1 MTLLVGR
8 LEWLKEVVSQG
19 GSSVEQAHARK
30 PLTKMA
36 NLTRD
41 NTLTSSKIISP
52 GHAWNIVGQ
61 HQKFEVL
68 VIYIVTGMSSSKQL
82 KYRDEDTGSRSQDLF
97 GSLRFYSCVL
107 YWQHENF
114 QAEYQKKAGKKARK
128 KESRICLMV
137 HWSLDY
143 SRLSLSF
150 WWRTWP
156 CREGP
161 LREIS
166 HRRTVT
172 MDVPITWP
180 LRRNSS
186 LEELALTIY
195 SHNNNTEFIECLWRL
210 KVFHN
215 LKRKTYN
222 GQIPIYT
229 TQAKQAHKT

>member
-8 LEWLKEVVSQG
+8 LEWLKEVASQG

-30 PLTKMA
+30 LLTKIA
-36 NLTRD
+36 NLTLD
-41 NTLTSSKIISP
+41 DTLTSSKMISP
-52 GHAWNIVGQ
+52 GHAWNIVRQ
-61 HQKFEVL
+61 HQKSEVL
-68 VIYIVTGMSSSKQL
+68 VIHIVTGMSSSTQL
-82 KYRDEDTGSRSQDLF
+82 KYSDEDTGSRSQDLF
-97 GSLRFYSCVL
+97 GILRFASCVL

-114 QAEYQKKAGKKARK
+114 QAEYQKKAGKK
-128 KESRICLMV
+128 ESRICSMV

-150 WWRTWP
+150 WWRTWT

-161 LREIS
+161 LREIL
-166 HRRTVT
+166 HGKTVI
-172 MDVPITWP
+172 MDVPIIWP

-186 LEELALTIY
+186 LEEWALTIY
-195 SHNNNTEFIECLWRL
+195 SHNNNREFIECLWRL

-222 GQIPIYT
+222 GRIPIYT
-229 TQAKQAHKT
+229 TQAKQAHKTYKN